1 MTLSALS
8 KKIEKVENE
17 ISKYQKIISD
27 RKKELAELK
36 KQRHLLQLQ
45 EKQKMG
51 ENFISTLEEKLGT
64 EVTDEMLKKFLAIAN
79 ENAGEGS
86 KVSNE
91 NDDNNSESINQSTAE
106 NVTDSVTY
114 NHQTY

>member
-36 KQRHLLQLQ
+36 KQSICYRCRKNRRWERTSFPLWKKNL
-45 EKQKMG
+45 EQK
-51 ENFISTLEEKLGT
+51 
-64 EVTDEMLKKFLAIAN
+64 
-79 ENAGEGS
+79 
-86 KVSNE
+86 
-91 NDDNNSESINQSTAE
+91 
-106 NVTDSVTY
+106 
-114 NHQTY
+114 

>member
-36 KQRHLLQLQ
+36 KQQHLLQVQ

-79 ENAGEGS
+79 AGESS

-91 NDDNNSESINQSTAE
+91 NDDNNSESVNESTTE

>member
-1 MTLSALS
+1 
-8 KKIEKVENE
+8 
-17 ISKYQKIISD
+17 
-27 RKKELAELK
+27 
-36 KQRHLLQLQ
+36 
-45 EKQKMG
+45 MG

-79 ENAGEGS
+79 ENAGESS

-91 NDDNNSESINQSTAE
+91 NDDNNSESVNESTTE